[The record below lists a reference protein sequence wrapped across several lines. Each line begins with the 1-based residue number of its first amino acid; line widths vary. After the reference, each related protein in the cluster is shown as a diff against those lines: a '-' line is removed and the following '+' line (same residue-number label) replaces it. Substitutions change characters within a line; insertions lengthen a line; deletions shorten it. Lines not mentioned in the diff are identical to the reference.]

1 MSWLGQATKGANA
14 MRVSLAL
21 LLLACLTGCIDLG
34 SFDPCKPYRDALT
47 DKQVRI
53 ALVEWADRNV
63 FSRRFSDADSVT
75 STRRG
80 PVGRYMN
87 ISAQVGPE
95 LLSGFASPVPVQIQG
110 KDLAEPDLVFI
121 GNLHFRGILISRRDF
136 DSGLKAVGRDPA
148 GVVQVSNRVALECKT
163 PS

>member
-1 MSWLGQATKGANA
+1 
-14 MRVSLAL
+14 MRIFSAFVLV
-21 LLLACLTGCIDLG
+21 ACLTGCIDLG
-34 SFDPCKPYRDALT
+34 SSDPCQPYRDALT
-47 DKQVRI
+47 DKRVRI

-87 ISAQVGPE
+87 INVRVGPE
-95 LLSGFASPVPVQIQG
+95 LLPGFASPVPVQIQG
-110 KDLAEPDLVFI
+110 KDLAAPDLVFI

-136 DSGLKAVGRDPA
+136 DSDLKAVGRDPA
-148 GVVQVSNRVALECKT
+148 GVVQVSNRVALECKS
-163 PS
+163 PF